1 MYAIVT
7 ESLNTVIVILF
18 QVIKATW
25 WVVIPVVIFLRIKP
39 LWLTYKGI
47 QYSKTKNWIVLE
59 VTLPPEVE
67 KTPKAMENVLA
78 GLHGVWKSVSARDKW
93 TKGVS
98 VDTFSL
104 ELAGIDGE
112 LHFYFRCQDNQRQLV
127 ESKIY
132 SQYPDA
138 EIHQVQDYITSI
150 PPQLPNKDYEMWAAD
165 YILTRDWAYPITTH
179 IEFEDPE
186 QERRLDPLSQ
196 FAELVSKMDSGEYM
210 WVQVIIRPVLSE
222 VAGKAQEKI
231 NEEVGRKAPK
241 KVGVWAEISSFV
253 KNINNYYMGREL
265 TGRPG
270 AESAE
275 KSDTLKLT
283 PGEQEK
289 VKRMEMKA
297 SKVSFSTTIRVLYV
311 ARKDV
316 FHKGHIPAVQGFFNQ
331 FSSGFNSF
339 KPTSTPSGSLIF
351 FKGTRNFIRRL
362 KLVNAYRGRGLGWL
376 SEPYVLSVEELATI
390 YHYPGRVVTAPFM
403 PRISSRSSEPPKGL
417 PR

>member
-1 MYAIVT
+1 MYAIVI

-25 WVVIPVVIFLRIKP
+25 WVVVPVVIFLRIKP

-47 QYSKTKNWIVLE
+47 QYSKTKSWIVLE
-59 VTLPPEVE
+59 ITLPPEVE

-78 GLHGVWKSVSARDKW
+78 GLHGVWKSVSTREKW
-93 TKGVS
+93 TKGAS

-112 LHFYFRCQDNQRQLV
+112 LHFYFRCQDNQRLLV

-138 EIHQVQDYITSI
+138 EIHQVQDYIASI
-150 PPQLPNKDYEMWAAD
+150 PPQLPNKDYELWAAD

-222 VAGKAQEKI
+222 IAGKAQEKI

-241 KVGVWAEISSFV
+241 TVGVWAEVSSFM
-253 KNINNYYMGREL
+253 KNINNYYKRYQSYP
-265 TGRPG
+265 TCYSSSYP
-270 AESAE
+270 ADFSA
-275 KSDTLKLT
+275 
-283 PGEQEK
+283 
-289 VKRMEMKA
+289 
-297 SKVSFSTTIRVLYV
+297 
-311 ARKDV
+311 
-316 FHKGHIPAVQGFFNQ
+316 
-331 FSSGFNSF
+331 
-339 KPTSTPSGSLIF
+339 
-351 FKGTRNFIRRL
+351 
-362 KLVNAYRGRGLGWL
+362 
-376 SEPYVLSVEELATI
+376 PYP
-390 YHYPGRVVTAPFM
+390 Y
-403 PRISSRSSEPPKGL
+403 
-417 PR
+417 